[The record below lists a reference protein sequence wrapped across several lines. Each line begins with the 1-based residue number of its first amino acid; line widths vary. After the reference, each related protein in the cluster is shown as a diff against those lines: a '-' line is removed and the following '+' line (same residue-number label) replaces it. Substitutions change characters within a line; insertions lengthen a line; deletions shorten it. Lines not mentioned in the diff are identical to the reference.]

1 MTSLK
6 KLQNPNNIPKQK
18 VALAIGKYGC
28 YFSCLIKIAE
38 KIAAKSIDIIDMFNQ
53 CKAKGWIDSEC
64 FVQNPDKILAFMTGK
79 KIYVS
84 KTNDTQ
90 YKSNDN
96 EIVIGCFKWNKYSH
110 FVVLNS
116 DKKIEYDPLENS
128 NTAKNGTLE
137 SLRIIKIED

>member
-1 MTSLK
+1 MINLK
-6 KLQNPNNIPKQK
+6 KLQNPNNIFKQK
-18 VALAIGKYGC
+18 TALAIGKCGC
-28 YFSCLIKIAE
+28 YFSCIIKIAE
-38 KIAAKSIDIIDMFNQ
+38 KITGSSIDIIDAFYQ
-53 CKAKGWIDSEC
+53 CNKKGWIDYEC
-64 FVQNPDKILAFMTGK
+64 FVKNPDKILSFMTGK

-90 YKSNDN
+90 YKPNDN